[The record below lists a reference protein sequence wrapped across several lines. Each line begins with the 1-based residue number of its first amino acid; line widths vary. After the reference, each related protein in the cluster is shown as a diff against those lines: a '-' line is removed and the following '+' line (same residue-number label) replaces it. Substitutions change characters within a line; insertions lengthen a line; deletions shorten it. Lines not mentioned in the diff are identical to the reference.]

1 MVRLIAI
8 LTLTA
13 PALLLGSCMHGRQSL
28 AEGMA
33 WSLHQTPEEGVKLA
47 YGAPASDNV
56 VLMLTCQP
64 GAGDV
69 LLSSVSAK
77 PQSTIVLKSGGDRSS
92 LSATAMPGGPADAH
106 YVEANAPASD
116 KTLARFSRTGD
127 LTLVQGDSVIALPA
141 KGAARDQVTRFFT
154 ACRA

>member
-8 LTLTA
+8 LALTA
-13 PALLLGSCMHGRQSL
+13 PALLLGSCMHGRQAL
-28 AEGMA
+28 ADGMD

-64 GAGDV
+64 GAGQV
-69 LLSSVSAK
+69 MLSTVATQ
-77 PQSTIVLKSGGDRSS
+77 PQPAIVLKSGGDRSR
-92 LSATAMPGGPADAH
+92 LNATAMPGGPADAH
-106 YVEANAPASD
+106 YLEATTSTSD
-116 KTLARFSRTGD
+116 KALARFAKTGD
-127 LTLVQGDSVIALPA
+127 LTLVQGKSAIALPA
-141 KGAARDQVTRFFT
+141 KGAAKSQVDRFFT